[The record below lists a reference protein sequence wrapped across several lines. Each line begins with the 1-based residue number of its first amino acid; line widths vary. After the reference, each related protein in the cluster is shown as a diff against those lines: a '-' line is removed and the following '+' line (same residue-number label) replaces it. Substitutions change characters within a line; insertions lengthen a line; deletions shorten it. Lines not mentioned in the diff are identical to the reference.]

1 MNKIA
6 IIAGICGFAAG
17 ATGGYFACHFIE
29 QKKIDKAISDGIQQ
43 TLEEIR
49 DNQREKVMENEKR
62 KSNIINAIP
71 HFTAVDIAKD
81 IAKENGY
88 VKEAEEKDSKDSK
101 DSKEDVKEPEDAP
114 DDDLPFEIGERDMEL
129 YNHNIWDDDEPDK
142 DSITQE
148 EYDAEQEPE
157 VSIDISKLDP
167 TKKPYPITKEQ
178 YDDELTDATSEGQWD
193 KVELIFFTDNV
204 FAERAS
210 FNEFTMMSSTE
221 IELAIGK
228 DNMKRFI
235 EDRSLGLAFVRNNK
249 LHIDYMITRSPRSY
263 SSALHE
269 DDEE

>member
-17 ATGGYFACHFIE
+17 AAGGYFACHFIE

-49 DNQREKVMENEKR
+49 GNQREKIMENEKK

-71 HFTAVDIAKD
+71 HFNAVDIATD
-81 IAKENGY
+81 IAVENGY
-88 VKEAEEKDSKDSK
+88 TKNDSKDSK
-101 DSKEDVKEPEDAP
+101 DDVKEPDEAP
-114 DDDLPFEIGERDMEL
+114 DDSDLPFELGEVEQ
-129 YNHNIWDDDEPDK
+129 HNIWDEDEPDD
-142 DSITQE
+142 DSVTQE

-167 TKKPYPITKEQ
+167 TKKPYPISKEQ
-178 YDDELTDATSEGQWD
+178 YDEELMDETSEGQWD

-228 DNMKRFI
+228 DNMKRFV
-235 EDRSLGLAFVRNNK
+235 EDRSLGVAFVRNNK

>member
-17 ATGGYFACHFIE
+17 AAGGYFACHFIE

-49 DNQREKVMENEKR
+49 GNQREKIMENEKK

-71 HFTAVDIAKD
+71 HFDAVDIASD

-88 VKEAEEKDSKDSK
+88 VTKSSEDSKD
-101 DSKEDVKEPEDAP
+101 DVKEPDEAP
-114 DDDLPFEIGERDMEL
+114 DDSDLPFELGEVEQ
-129 YNHNIWDDDEPDK
+129 HNIWDEDEPDD
-142 DSITQE
+142 DSVTQE

-167 TKKPYPITKEQ
+167 TKKPYPISKEQ
-178 YDDELTDATSEGQWD
+178 YDEELMDETSEGQWD

-228 DNMKRFI
+228 DNMKRFV
-235 EDRSLGLAFVRNNK
+235 EDRSLGVAFVRNNK

>member
-6 IIAGICGFAAG
+6 IIAGLSGLVVG

-29 QKKIDKAISDGIQQ
+29 QKKIDKAISDGIQN
-43 TLEEIR
+43 TLDEIR
-49 DNQREKVMENEKR
+49 AGQREKIMENEKR
-62 KSNIINAIP
+62 KTNIINAIP
-71 HFTAVDIAKD
+71 HFNAVDIATD
-81 IAKENGY
+81 IAVENGY
-88 VKEAEEKDSKDSK
+88 TKKDSK
-101 DSKEDVKEPEDAP
+101 DSKEDVKEPEEAP
-114 DDDLPFEIGERDMEL
+114 DDDLPFEIGEVEH
-129 YNHNIWDDDEPDK
+129 HNIWDENEPD
-142 DSITQE
+142 DSVTQE
-148 EYDAEQEPE
+148 EYDAEQESE

-178 YDDELTDATSEGQWD
+178 YDDELMDETSEGQWD

>member
-17 ATGGYFACHFIE
+17 AAGGYFACHIIE
-29 QKKIDKAISDGIQQ
+29 KKKIDKAISDGIQQ

-49 DNQREKVMENEKR
+49 GNQREKVMENEKR
-62 KSNIINAIP
+62 KSNIINTIP
-71 HFTAVDIAKD
+71 HFNAVDIAKD

-88 VKEAEEKDSKDSK
+88 IKEAESKDSK
-101 DSKEDVKEPEDAP
+101 DSRDDVKEPEEEP
-114 DDDLPFEIGERDMEL
+114 DDDLPFDIGEVEK
-129 YNHNIWDDDEPDK
+129 HNIWDEDEPDE

-148 EYDAEQEPE
+148 EYDSEQEPE
-157 VSIDISKLDP
+157 VSVDISKLDP

-178 YDDELTDATSEGQWD
+178 YDEELMDETSEGQWD

>member
-17 ATGGYFACHFIE
+17 AAGGYFACHFIE

-49 DNQREKVMENEKR
+49 GNQREKIMENEK
-62 KSNIINAIP
+62 KKTNIINAIP
-71 HFTAVDIAKD
+71 HFNAVDIATD
-81 IAKENGY
+81 IAVENGY
-88 VKEAEEKDSKDSK
+88 TKNDSKDSK
-101 DSKEDVKEPEDAP
+101 DDVKEPDEAP
-114 DDDLPFEIGERDMEL
+114 DDSDLPFEIGEVEQ
-129 YNHNIWDDDEPDK
+129 HNIWDEDEPDD
-142 DSITQE
+142 DSVTQE

-167 TKKPYPITKEQ
+167 TKKPYPISKEQ
-178 YDDELTDATSEGQWD
+178 YDEELMDETSEGQWD

-228 DNMKRFI
+228 DNMKRFV
-235 EDRSLGLAFVRNNK
+235 EDRSLGVAFVRNNK

>member
-6 IIAGICGFAAG
+6 IIAGLSGLAVGAA
-17 ATGGYFACHFIE
+17 GGYFACHFIE
-29 QKKIDKAISDGIQQ
+29 QKKIDQAISDGIQK

-49 DNQREKVMENEKR
+49 GNQREKIMENEK
-62 KSNIINAIP
+62 KKTNIINAIP
-71 HFTAVDIAKD
+71 HFNAVDIATD
-81 IAKENGY
+81 IAVENGY
-88 VKEAEEKDSKDSK
+88 TKKDSQDSKDSK
-101 DSKEDVKEPEDAP
+101 DEVKEPDEAP
-114 DDDLPFEIGERDMEL
+114 DDDLPFEIEDASDRDVEL
-129 YNHNIWDDDEPDK
+129 YKQNIWDTKDEDPNAV
-142 DSITQE
+142 TQE

-157 VSIDISKLDP
+157 VSVDILKLDP

-178 YDDELTDATSEGQWD
+178 YDEELENETSEGQWD

-235 EDRSLGLAFVRNNK
+235 EDRSLGVAFVRNNK